1 MITSYCI
8 DDIIILKYAGDDD
21 YNEPS
26 DDPTEVPVKGKI
38 EYKTKLLSGM
48 AGDDV
53 VAGTRGMIVSSALIR
68 MPLSIEIPLTRAL
81 RYEDKLK
88 FNDVEHAILKID
100 KPKAF
105 SNPHYEVYV
114 A

>member
-8 DDIIILKYAGDDD
+8 DDITIIKYAGVDD
-21 YNEPS
+21 YNEP
-26 DDPTEVPVKGKI
+26 DATTEVNVKGKI
-38 EYKTKLLSGM
+38 EHKTKLLSGR
-48 AGDDV
+48 AGEDV
-53 VAGTRGMIVSSALIR
+53 VAGTRGMVVSSALIR
-68 MPLSIEIPLTRAL
+68 MPLSIDAALGRAL
-81 RYEDKLK
+81 QYEDKLK
-88 FNDVEHAILKID
+88 YDDIEHAILKID